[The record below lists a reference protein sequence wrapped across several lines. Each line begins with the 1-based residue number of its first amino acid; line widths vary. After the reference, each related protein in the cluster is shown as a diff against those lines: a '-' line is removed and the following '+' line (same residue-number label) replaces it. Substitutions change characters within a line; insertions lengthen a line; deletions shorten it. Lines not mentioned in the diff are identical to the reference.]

1 MKTAT
6 IVLLSSITCLV
17 GCDSKT
23 RTDRDI
29 SSPPARPGYFV
40 STNIVDI
47 NENIRLMCDSL
58 GKTGASAEFFS
69 LASNLYNSLT
79 SVTDATIAVML
90 CDARLDALFEVDF
103 SHFSYKEQAKIDE
116 LIRRNVDQV
125 FSDMNMK
132 NINLSRSQRRDLEF
146 EKEIEYEIKYLKWKR
161 RLIKRLRPKQHL
173 QKEPTPAEMGEDA
186 YNEWRTW
193 HHLYYDGMDEYEYRL
208 RNIEWIFSYR
218 TFGASSNPV
227 ARARAMV
234 EEFIGR
240 PIRTEAQCRE
250 DFRLKRHVEYFEKKD
265 PHAAP

>member
-6 IVLLSSITCLV
+6 IILLGSISCLV

-23 RTDRDI
+23 CPAGDV
-29 SSPPARPGYFV
+29 SSPPAKPGYFV
-40 STNIVDI
+40 STNTVDI
-47 NENIRLMCDSL
+47 KENIRLMCDSL
-58 GKTGASAEFFS
+58 GKTGTSAEFFS
-69 LASNLYNSLT
+69 FASNLYNSLT

-116 LIRRNVDQV
+116 LIRRNVDQAFGYLKGV
-125 FSDMNMK
+125 
-132 NINLSRSQRRDLEF
+132 NLTRAQWRDLGF

-161 RLIKRLRPKQHL
+161 RLIKRLRPKHRV
-173 QKEPTPAEMGEDA
+173 EDITTVLDIEA
-186 YNEWRTW
+186 DEERGVWS
-193 HHLYYDGMDEYEYRL
+193 HLYYDGMDEYENRL
-208 RNIEWIFSYR
+208 RSVERIFSYR
-218 TFGASSNPV
+218 TRGVSSNTV

>member
-6 IVLLSSITCLV
+6 MILLGSISCLV

-23 RTDRDI
+23 RMEGDVAN
-29 SSPPARPGYFV
+29 PPARPGYFV

-47 NENIRLMCDSL
+47 KENIRLMCDSL
-58 GKTGASAEFFS
+58 EKKGASAEFFS

-79 SVTDATIAVML
+79 SITDATIVVTL

-103 SHFSYKEQAKIDE
+103 SHFSYKEQSRIVEIID
-116 LIRRNVDQV
+116 RNVDQA
-125 FSDMNMK
+125 FSYMK
-132 NINLSRSQRRDLEF
+132 NLNLSRSQRRDLDF
-146 EKEIEYEIKYLKWKR
+146 GKEIEYGIKHLKWKR
-161 RLIKRLRPKQHL
+161 GLIKRLRPKQHL

-218 TFGASSNPV
+218 TFGASSNTV

-234 EEFIGR
+234 EEYIGR
-240 PIRTEAQCRE
+240 PIRTDAQCRE
-250 DFRLKRHVEYFEKKD
+250 DSRLKRHVEYFEKKD

>member
-6 IVLLSSITCLV
+6 IILLGSISCLV

-23 RTDRDI
+23 RMDEDI
-29 SSPPARPGYFV
+29 ANPPAKPGYFV

-47 NENIRLMCDSL
+47 KENIRLMCDSL

-90 CDARLDALFEVDF
+90 CDARLDALFEVDL

-116 LIRRNVDQV
+116 LIRRNVDQAFGYLKGV
-125 FSDMNMK
+125 K
-132 NINLSRSQRRDLEF
+132 LPRDEWYELCF
-146 EKEIEYEIKYLKWKR
+146 KKDIEYEIKYLKWKR
-161 RLIKRLRPKQHL
+161 LRIKRLRPKHRV
-173 QKEPTPAEMGEDA
+173 EDITTVLDIKA
-186 YNEWRTW
+186 DEERSWW
-193 HHLYYDGMDEYEYRL
+193 SHLYYDGMNEYEYRL
-208 RNIEWIFSYR
+208 RNIEQMLPYR
-218 TFGASSNPV
+218 ARGVPSNTV
-227 ARARAMV
+227 ARVMAMV
-234 EEFIGR
+234 EEYIGR

-250 DFRLKRHVEYFEKKD
+250 DSRLKRHVEYFEKKD

>member
-6 IVLLSSITCLV
+6 IILLGSITCLV

-23 RTDRDI
+23 RTDRDV
-29 SSPPARPGYFV
+29 SSPPAKPGYFV

-47 NENIRLMCDSL
+47 KENIRLMCDSL
-58 GKTGASAEFFS
+58 EKKGVAAEYSNFARNFHKS
-69 LASNLYNSLT
+69 MTNISDAATLA
-79 SVTDATIAVML
+79 ML
-90 CDARLDALFEVDF
+90 CDAHLDALFEVDF
-103 SHFSYKEQAKIDE
+103 SHFSYKEQATINE
-116 LIRRNVDQV
+116 MIRRNVDQV
-125 FSDMNMK
+125 FSDMK

-161 RLIKRLRPKQHL
+161 RLIKRLRPKHRV
-173 QKEPTPAEMGEDA
+173 EDITTVLDIKA
-186 YNEWRTW
+186 DEERRIWS
-193 HHLYYDGMDEYEYRL
+193 HLYYDGMDEYENRL
-208 RNIEWIFSYR
+208 RSVERIFSYR
-218 TFGASSNPV
+218 TFGVSSNTV
-227 ARARAMV
+227 ASARAMV

>member
-6 IVLLSSITCLV
+6 IILLGSISCLV

-23 RTDRDI
+23 RTDRDV
-29 SSPPARPGYFV
+29 SNPPAKPGYFV

-132 NINLSRSQRRDLEF
+132 NINLSRSQRRELEF
-146 EKEIEYEIKYLKWKR
+146 EKEIEYEIKYLRWKR
-161 RLIKRLRPKQHL
+161 RLIKRLRPKHRV
-173 QKEPTPAEMGEDA
+173 EDIHTVLDIEA
-186 YNEWRTW
+186 DDERMVWS
-193 HHLYYDGMDEYEYRL
+193 HLYYDGMDEYENRL
-208 RNIEWIFSYR
+208 RSVERIFSYR
-218 TFGASSNPV
+218 TYGVSSNIV

>member
-6 IVLLSSITCLV
+6 IILLGSITCLV

-23 RTDRDI
+23 RTDRDV
-29 SSPPARPGYFV
+29 SSPPAKPGYFV

-47 NENIRLMCDSL
+47 KENIRLMCDSL
-58 GKTGASAEFFS
+58 EKKGVAAEYSNFARNFHKS
-69 LASNLYNSLT
+69 MTNISDAATLA
-79 SVTDATIAVML
+79 ML
-90 CDARLDALFEVDF
+90 CDAHLDALFEVDF
-103 SHFSYKEQAKIDE
+103 SHFSYKEQATINE
-116 LIRRNVDQV
+116 MIRRNVDQV
-125 FSDMNMK
+125 FSDMK

-161 RLIKRLRPKQHL
+161 RLIKRLRPKHRV
-173 QKEPTPAEMGEDA
+173 EDITTVLDIKA
-186 YNEWRTW
+186 DEERRIWS
-193 HHLYYDGMDEYEYRL
+193 HLYYDGMDEYENRL
-208 RNIEWIFSYR
+208 RSVERIFSYR
-218 TFGASSNPV
+218 TFGVSSNTV

>member
-6 IVLLSSITCLV
+6 IILLGSITCLV

-23 RTDRDI
+23 RTDRDV
-29 SSPPARPGYFV
+29 SSPPAKPGYFV

-47 NENIRLMCDSL
+47 KENIRLMCDSL
-58 GKTGASAEFFS
+58 EKKGVTAEYSDLVMNFYKS
-69 LASNLYNSLT
+69 MTNI
-79 SVTDATIAVML
+79 TDAATLVML
-90 CDARLDALFEVDF
+90 CDARMNALFEADF
-103 SHFSYKEQAKIDE
+103 SHFSYKEQATINE
-116 LIRRNVDQV
+116 MIRRSVDQV
-125 FSDMNMK
+125 FRYMK

-161 RLIKRLRPKQHL
+161 LRIKCLRPKHRL
-173 QKEPTPAEMGEDA
+173 QKAPTPAEVGEDA
-186 YNEWRTW
+186 YNEWHIWR
-193 HHLYYDGMDEYEYRL
+193 HLYYDGMDEYENRL
-208 RNIEWIFSYR
+208 RSVERIFSYR
-218 TFGASSNPV
+218 TYGVPSNTV

>member
-6 IVLLSSITCLV
+6 IILLGSISCLV
-17 GCDSKT
+17 GCDSKICP
-23 RTDRDI
+23 DRDV
-29 SSPPARPGYFV
+29 SNPPSKPGCFV

-47 NENIRLMCDSL
+47 KENIRLMCDSL
-58 GKTGASAEFFS
+58 GKTGASAGFFS
-69 LASNLYNSLT
+69 LASDLYNSLT

-103 SHFSYKEQAKIDE
+103 SHFSYKEQARIDE
-116 LIRRNVDQV
+116 LIRRNVDQAFGYLKGV
-125 FSDMNMK
+125 K
-132 NINLSRSQRRDLEF
+132 LPRDQWHELCF

-161 RLIKRLRPKQHL
+161 RLIKRLRPKHRV
-173 QKEPTPAEMGEDA
+173 EDITTVLDIKA
-186 YNEWRTW
+186 DEERRIWS
-193 HHLYYDGMDEYEYRL
+193 HLYYDGMDEYENRL
-208 RNIEWIFSYR
+208 RSVERIFSYR
-218 TFGASSNPV
+218 TFGVSSNTV